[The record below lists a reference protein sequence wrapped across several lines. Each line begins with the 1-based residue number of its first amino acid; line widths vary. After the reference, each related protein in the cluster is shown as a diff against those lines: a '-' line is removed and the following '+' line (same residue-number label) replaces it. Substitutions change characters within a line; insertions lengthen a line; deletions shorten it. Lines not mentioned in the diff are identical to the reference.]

1 MDQIGAVDKAVA
13 ILFHLH
19 RSGGSQ
25 GVTGIG
31 RALAIPKSS
40 AHRLLAALGRGGL
53 VDRDDG
59 GRYRPGSGL
68 IALGLGALEREPVV
82 VMARP
87 VLEREVEAL
96 GETFFLVG
104 LRAAELVVLDK
115 VEGTGLLRAA
125 PRVGSRLP
133 VHATAVGR
141 LFLAFA
147 PEALPFPRGP
157 LKPFTDQTVTD
168 PGELCADVAEAR
180 ASGWAGSRDQWIPG
194 LSVLAAP
201 VLSGSRMVA
210 ALALAAPTARL
221 DELGGDDLV
230 PRVVR
235 AAERVAARLD
245 ARTPGEVAERVR
257 GRSR

>member
-1 MDQIGAVDKAVA
+1 MEQIGAVDKAVA

-19 RSGGSQ
+19 GVPRPQ

-31 RALAIPKSS
+31 RALGIPKSS
-40 AHRLLAALGRGGL
+40 THRLLAALGRGGL
-53 VDRDDG
+53 VDRDER
-59 GRYRPGSGL
+59 GRYRPGSRL
-68 IALGLGALEREPVV
+68 IALGLGALERDPVV

-87 VLEREVEAL
+87 VLELEAEAV

-104 LRAAELVVLDK
+104 LRAGELVVLDK

-147 PEALPFPRGP
+147 PEDLPFPRGR
-157 LKPFTDQTVTD
+157 LEAFTPHTVTD
-168 PGELCADVAEAR
+168 VEELRAGVDDAR
-180 ASGWAGSRDQWIPG
+180 VSGRAGSRDQWIPG

-201 VLSGSRMVA
+201 VLAGSRMRMLA

-221 DELGGDDLV
+221 DELGGDELAS
-230 PRVVR
+230 RVVR
-235 AAERVAARLD
+235 AAEHISARLL
-245 ARTPGEVAERVR
+245 
-257 GRSR
+257 